1 MLERHKLLMGR
12 TQDRAGQN
20 NGSIGVFWRSFN
32 GIIGHIRYMFRGPK
46 ITHNHEQGGSNNLGE
61 HVGHLPFFHC
71 PLGYQLGQVRFP
83 PSSHDHSVP
92 EVMWFHGG
100 YRAQLVLHAC

>member
-32 GIIGHIRYMFRGPK
+32 GIIGHIRYMFRGLK
-46 ITHNHEQGGSNNLGE
+46 ITHNHEHSSLYSNYTAVRYFWVGLPTFLG
-61 HVGHLPFFHC
+61 PTF
-71 PLGYQLGQVRFP
+71 LGLFIGTTFARP
-83 PSSHDHSVP
+83 P
-92 EVMWFHGG
+92 
-100 YRAQLVLHAC
+100 

>member
-46 ITHNHEQGGSNNLGE
+46 ITHNHEHSSLYSTRTPYGVGRLMRMTFTSCEPFALLG
-61 HVGHLPFFHC
+61 
-71 PLGYQLGQVRFP
+71 
-83 PSSHDHSVP
+83 
-92 EVMWFHGG
+92 
-100 YRAQLVLHAC
+100 

>member
-46 ITHNHEQGGSNNLGE
+46 ITHT
-61 HVGHLPFFHC
+61 GHRVALWEFFSRM
-71 PLGYQLGQVRFP
+71 PNEADFP
-83 PSSHDHSVP
+83 VDLLN
-92 EVMWFHGG
+92 F
-100 YRAQLVLHAC
+100 

>member
-46 ITHNHEQGGSNNLGE
+46 ITHNH
-61 HVGHLPFFHC
+61 GHSSLYGISFTVNDHPSERSKVTSWST
-71 PLGYQLGQVRFP
+71 GTSIVR
-83 PSSHDHSVP
+83 
-92 EVMWFHGG
+92 
-100 YRAQLVLHAC
+100 